1 MAAER
6 VIIQITGD
14 TTSINSTISELEKLG
29 KVDIKNA
36 DIFKRNNNALKT
48 QYDQV
53 NAKLA
58 AMTAQMKELLI
69 TGQKV
74 PEKLQKEYNSLKNAI
89 DKVDNSFK
97 SVGKGSEDMGKK
109 VSKDVSYLNQ
119 QFNTLKN
126 TIAGAFAVTALIE
139 FGKESL
145 NTAAKMQSISNSL
158 NIVTGDSRKGAEALD
173 YLRKLSERLGLD
185 FESTADAFR
194 SFAGAT
200 LKSGMT
206 MTQTQKIFTQ
216 ASMAITTMGLS
227 SADASLALQAMSQ
240 IAGKGVAS
248 MEELRQ
254 QLGERIPGVLA
265 LTAEKMGYT
274 NQEFNKL
281 VSEGQILSKD
291 ILPAIGNA
299 LEEIGQGAEGA
310 AKGMQG
316 NLNNLKNMWTDF
328 KDFFGANII
337 YPLVVGFKEF
347 FIELPKQAYQELT
360 RLGNVFKKKT
370 IFDVDPNLSKSLENA
385 QAQFIKFD
393 VQLEN
398 AKTKESVNKIKDA
411 LFEFYKT
418 LEQPVKDKIYN
429 NYIDA
434 IDKINE
440 RTKTLPSI
448 SETASAKL
456 DAIIAKFKEFG
467 EKAKTANT
475 KKEILDVGR
484 AVRDYYSSLEKGVKP
499 EVKKY
504 YYEVLDALKL
514 QNSELA
520 KASKQLT
527 EYEKLVQ
534 AAKDTEEALQVLYT
548 TGAVA
553 NTPLE
558 IKLRSV
564 LSTIEMINDRVQMA
578 KNGMQQMQLTQGS
591 ERGGSLKPYLEA
603 IKLGSQGQ
611 FDEAGKNI
619 LIKGEIGV
627 VEKIIDG
634 KKQLVYDYEQWLT
647 EYMLQQAKDR
657 NQSISD
663 TNTEFDKI
671 ESDRKAQFF
680 RDEEEKKKQ
689 IRQIELDAAMQVINI
704 GLDYAYQAKQREY
717 DYELQLL
724 DNMLANKKITEE
736 EYNRRKKEIQQKDAE
751 SQKEYSIFKATLD
764 TANAILNALATGG
777 TAAPALAIAAGVVGA
792 AQIAAIAAT
801 PLPQYAEGTEFVALG
816 KNKKGVDTIPALL
829 NEGEAVITTEQN
841 AMYPGMAKA
850 WNDGKLDEHI
860 YKKWV
865 LPELIMNKSFEQ
877 QKQRSFAENVAKSIQ
892 LNQDFGSIESKLKR
906 IDETE
911 KQVGAMIVGA
921 IKESKK
927 QNIW

>member
-1 MAAER
+1 
-6 VIIQITGD
+6 
-14 TTSINSTISELEKLG
+14 
-29 KVDIKNA
+29 
-36 DIFKRNNNALKT
+36 
-48 QYDQV
+48 
-53 NAKLA
+53 
-58 AMTAQMKELLI
+58 
-69 TGQKV
+69 
-74 PEKLQKEYNSLKNAI
+74 
-89 DKVDNSFK
+89 
-97 SVGKGSEDMGKK
+97 
-109 VSKDVSYLNQ
+109 
-119 QFNTLKN
+119 
-126 TIAGAFAVTALIE
+126 
-139 FGKESL
+139 
-145 NTAAKMQSISNSL
+145 
-158 NIVTGDSRKGAEALD
+158 
-173 YLRKLSERLGLD
+173 
-185 FESTADAFR
+185 
-194 SFAGAT
+194 
-200 LKSGMT
+200 
-206 MTQTQKIFTQ
+206 
-216 ASMAITTMGLS
+216 
-227 SADASLALQAMSQ
+227 
-240 IAGKGVAS
+240 
-248 MEELRQ
+248 
-254 QLGERIPGVLA
+254 
-265 LTAEKMGYT
+265 
-274 NQEFNKL
+274 
-281 VSEGQILSKD
+281 
-291 ILPAIGNA
+291 
-299 LEEIGQGAEGA
+299 
-310 AKGMQG
+310 
-316 NLNNLKNMWTDF
+316 
-328 KDFFGANII
+328 
-337 YPLVVGFKEF
+337 
-347 FIELPKQAYQELT
+347 
-360 RLGNVFKKKT
+360 
-370 IFDVDPNLSKSLENA
+370 
-385 QAQFIKFD
+385 
-393 VQLEN
+393 
-398 AKTKESVNKIKDA
+398 
-411 LFEFYKT
+411 
-418 LEQPVKDKIYN
+418 
-429 NYIDA
+429 
-434 IDKINE
+434 
-440 RTKTLPSI
+440 
-448 SETASAKL
+448 
-456 DAIIAKFKEFG
+456 
-467 EKAKTANT
+467 
-475 KKEILDVGR
+475 
-484 AVRDYYSSLEKGVKP
+484 
-499 EVKKY
+499 
-504 YYEVLDALKL
+504 
-514 QNSELA
+514 
-520 KASKQLT
+520 
-527 EYEKLVQ
+527 
-534 AAKDTEEALQVLYT
+534 LQVLYAS
-548 TGAVA
+548 GAIA

-558 IKLRSV
+558 IKLRS
-564 LSTIEMINDRVQMA
+564 LLAQIEMINDRVQMA

-591 ERGGSLKPYLEA
+591 ERGGTSKPYLEA

-663 TNTEFDKI
+663 TNSEFDKI

>member
-1 MAAER
+1 MAVER
-6 VIIQITGD
+6 VIIEITGD
-14 TTSINSTISELEKLG
+14 TTKIQSTISELEKLG
-29 KVDIKNA
+29 KVDRANS
-36 DIFKRNNNALKT
+36 DSFKRTNKQFNDDLAKTKNNLGGFG
-48 QYDQV
+48 DQ
-53 NAKLA
+53 L
-58 AMTAQMKELLI
+58 
-69 TGQKV
+69 
-74 PEKLQKEYNSLKNAI
+74 NSLK
-89 DKVDNSFK
+89 
-97 SVGKGSEDMGKK
+97 
-109 VSKDVSYLNQ
+109 Q
-119 QFNTLKN
+119 QV
-126 TIAGAFAVTALIE
+126 IGAFAVSSLIA
-139 FGKESL
+139 FGKEAVA
-145 NTAAKMQSISNSL
+145 TAAKIEGIGNSL
-158 NIVTGDSRKGAEALD
+158 KFITGSSANAEKTMA
-173 YLRKLSERLGLD
+173 YLRELSNRLGLE
-185 FESTADAFR
+185 FESTAQAFKL
-194 SFAGAT
+194 FAGAT
-200 LKSGMT
+200 TQAGMT
-206 MTQTQKIFTQ
+206 LGQTKSIFESVSK
-216 ASMAITTMGLS
+216 AVTTMGLS
-227 SADASLALQAMSQ
+227 ADDANGVFLALSQ
-240 IAGKGVAS
+240 IMSKGKVSA
-248 MEELRQ
+248 EELRGQIGERLPGAFTIAAKSIGVTEQ
-254 QLGERIPGVLA
+254 QLNKMLEQGE
-265 LTAEKMGYT
+265 
-274 NQEFNKL
+274 
-281 VSEGQILSKD
+281 ILSKD
-291 ILPAIGNA
+291 FLPKFAKQ
-299 LEEIGQGAEGA
+299 LEKDLGGGAENA
-310 AKGMQG
+310 ANSTQAA
-316 NLNNLKNMWTDF
+316 LNRISNAYSSF
-328 KDFFGANII
+328 KDWFGSTIVAPIVQGTAKMIKAMQDVTPQSKASAMAQADLNAEYAKFEKTIND
-337 YPLVVGFKEF
+337 LEF
-347 FIELPKQAYQELT
+347 SELKYIKAQELIMKAKDDEKKAIKDQKQAYSDLEEYMLTYYSERERGIFNTIRSQQGEEAFLT
-360 RLGNVFKKKT
+360 RLTVTGDKRVR
-370 IFDVDPNLSKSLENA
+370 NLVQEIRLQGEYANGYADLIPKMEEYQKGLIQENT
-385 QAQFIKFD
+385 
-393 VQLEN
+393 V
-398 AKTKESVNKIKDA
+398 TDA
-411 LFEFYKT
+411 NIE
-418 LEQPVKDKIYN
+418 
-429 NYIDA
+429 
-434 IDKINE
+434 
-440 RTKTLPSI
+440 
-448 SETASAKL
+448 
-456 DAIIAKFKEFG
+456 
-467 EKAKTANT
+467 
-475 KKEILDVGR
+475 KKEKKSK
-484 AVRDYYSSLEKGVKP
+484 AAEK
-499 EVKKY
+499 
-504 YYEVLDALKL
+504 
-514 QNSELA
+514 ELN
-520 KASKQLT
+520 
-527 EYEKLVQ
+527 EYEKLVKI
-534 AAKDTEEALQVLYT
+534 AKDTEEALQVLYT

-564 LSTIEMINDRVQMA
+564 LSTIEMINDRVEMA
-578 KNGMQQMQLTQGS
+578 KNGMQEMQLTQGS

-611 FDEAGKNI
+611 FDESGKNI

-647 EYMLQQAKDR
+647 EYMLQQAKNR

-663 TNTEFDKI
+663 TNAEFDKI
-671 ESDRKAQFF
+671 ESDRKAQFL

>member
-1 MAAER
+1 MAVER
-6 VIIQITGD
+6 VVIEITGD
-14 TTSINSTISELEKLG
+14 TSKIKSTIAELEKLG
-29 KVDIKNA
+29 KVDRDNA
-36 DIFKRNNNALKT
+36 DSFNRNNKKFNDNLNSTKNNLGSFG
-48 QYDQV
+48 DQ
-53 NAKLA
+53 L
-58 AMTAQMKELLI
+58 
-69 TGQKV
+69 
-74 PEKLQKEYNSLKNAI
+74 NSLK
-89 DKVDNSFK
+89 
-97 SVGKGSEDMGKK
+97 
-109 VSKDVSYLNQ
+109 Q
-119 QFNTLKN
+119 QV
-126 TIAGAFAVTALIE
+126 IGAFAISSLVA
-139 FGKESL
+139 FGKEAVQTS
-145 NTAAKMQSISNSL
+145 AKIESIGNSL
-158 NIVTGDSRKGAEALD
+158 KFITGSASGAQKTME
-173 YLRKLSERLGLD
+173 YLRSLSERLGLE
-185 FESTADAFR
+185 FESTAQAFKL
-194 SFAGAT
+194 FAGAASQ
-200 LKSGMT
+200 SGMT
-206 MTQTQKIFTQ
+206 LSQSKTIFEQ
-216 ASMAITTMGLS
+216 VSKAVTTMGLS
-227 SADASLALQAMSQ
+227 ADDAQGVFLAMSQ
-240 IAGKGVAS
+240 IMSKGKLSA
-248 MEELRQ
+248 EELRSQ
-254 QLGERIPGVLA
+254 IGERLPGA
-265 LTAEKMGYT
+265 FAIAAKSIG
-274 NQEFNKL
+274 
-281 VSEGQILSKD
+281 VSEQALNKMLEQGQVLSKD
-291 ILPAIGNA
+291 FLPKFAA
-299 LEEIGQGAEGA
+299 QLEKDLGGGAEA
-310 AKGMQG
+310 AANGMQA
-316 NLNNLKNMWTDF
+316 NLNRLQNMWTDF

-411 LFEFYKT
+411 LFDFYKT
-418 LEQPVKDKIYN
+418 LEQPVKDKVYN

-534 AAKDTEEALQVLYT
+534 AAKDTEEALQVLYAS
-548 TGAVA
+548 GAVA

-558 IKLRSV
+558 IKLRS
-564 LSTIEMINDRVQMA
+564 LLAQIEMINDRVQMA

-591 ERGGSLKPYLEA
+591 ERGGTSKPYLEA

-663 TNTEFDKI
+663 TNSEFDKI

-689 IRQIELDAAMQVINI
+689 IRRIELDAAMQVINI